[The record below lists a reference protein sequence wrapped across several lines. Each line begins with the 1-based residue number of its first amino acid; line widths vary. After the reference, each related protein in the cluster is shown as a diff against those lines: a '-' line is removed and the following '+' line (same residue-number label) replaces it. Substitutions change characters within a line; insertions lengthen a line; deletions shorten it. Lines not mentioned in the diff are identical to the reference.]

1 MQVRLTKNLG
11 TTIIMLH
18 IEIRILRRNCNSTIK
33 RMNIDVVYLL
43 THMIVRIPQE
53 TKIKEIKIV
62 EEVEARLEVLDKSLF
77 HIQFM

>member
-1 MQVRLTKNLG
+1 
-11 TTIIMLH
+11 MLH

-33 RMNIDVVYLL
+33 RMSIDVVYLL
-43 THMIVRIPQE
+43 THMIVRIPQG